1 MVVRSPYGGGV
12 MGEVSIDPTYSVAVN
27 EVEVFVGE
35 PRECERIQQ
44 WIDDA
49 RTMRCVALYGR
60 LLPFQAVAGTD
71 GAAGARVD
79 GSARTPTAEGSATAR

>member
-12 MGEVSIDPTYSVAVN
+12 MGGVSIDPTYTVAVN

-44 WIDDA
+44 WIDGA
-49 RTMRCVALYGR
+49 RTLRCVALYGR
-60 LLPFQAVAGTD
+60 LLPFQTAAGSDDAAGTSV
-71 GAAGARVD
+71 G
-79 GSARTPTAEGSATAR
+79 GSALTPMAEGSATAR